1 MESKIN
7 KIIQAISQEDIDQV
21 FAIRTEVFVKEQKCL
36 PSEEFDELD
45 AVANHYLLLEN
56 DIPVATGRYRKTEKG
71 IKVERIATLETAR
84 GKGYAS
90 QIIHHIFAES
100 AKEFPDCHHYYLHAQ
115 VSVMPLYA
123 SLGFIPYGGRFV
135 EADIEHQAM
144 GLTVDSGQW
153 TVVSSQEIL

>member
-1 MESKIN
+1 MESKKN
-7 KIIQAISQEDIDQV
+7 RIIQAISPAEIEQV

-45 AVANHYLLLEN
+45 AVARHYLLFEN
-56 DIPVATGRYRKTEKG
+56 DLPVATGRYRKTDKG
-71 IKVERIATLETAR
+71 IKVERIATLESAR

-90 QIIHHIFAES
+90 LVVNHIIAEATS
-100 AKEFPDCHHYYLHAQ
+100 AYPDCDYFYLHAQ

-123 SLGFIPYGGRFV
+123 SLGFKPYGDTFI

-144 GLTVDSGQW
+144 ALNHKEQSKKNK
-153 TVVSSQEIL
+153 E

>member
-1 MESKIN
+1 MESKTN
-7 KIIQAISQEDIDQV
+7 RIIQAISPEEIDQV

-45 AVANHYLLLEN
+45 AVARHYLLFEN
-56 DIPVATGRYRKTEKG
+56 ESPVATGRYRKTEKG
-71 IKVERIATLETAR
+71 IKVERIATLEAAR

-90 QIIHHIFAES
+90 LMVNHIIAE
-100 AKEFPDCHHYYLHAQ
+100 ATAAYPENQYFYLHAQ

-123 SLGFIPYGGRFV
+123 SLGFVAYGGRFV

-144 GLTVDSGQW
+144 ALNHKEQSKKNKDG
-153 TVVSSQEIL
+153 IA

>member
-1 MESKIN
+1 MESKKN
-7 KIIQAISQEDIDQV
+7 RIIQAISPAEIEQV

-45 AVANHYLLLEN
+45 AVARHYLLFEN
-56 DIPVATGRYRKTEKG
+56 NLPVATGRYRKTDKG
-71 IKVERIATLETAR
+71 IKVERIATLESAR

-100 AKEFPDCHHYYLHAQ
+100 ATEFPDCTHYYLHAQ

-123 SLGFIPYGGRFV
+123 SLGFQPYGDTFI

-144 GLTVDSGQW
+144 ALNHKEQSKKNK
-153 TVVSSQEIL
+153 E

>member
-1 MESKIN
+1 MESKKN
-7 KIIQAISQEDIDQV
+7 RIIQAITPAEIEQV

-45 AVANHYLLLEN
+45 AVARHYLFFE
-56 DIPVATGRYRKTEKG
+56 DDTPVATGRFRKTDKG
-71 IKVERIATLETAR
+71 IKVERIATLESAR

-90 QIIHHIFAES
+90 KVVNHILAEAS
-100 AKEFPDCHHYYLHAQ
+100 FNYPDCGYFYLHAQ

-123 SLGFIPYGGRFV
+123 SLGFKAYGERFV

-144 GLTVDSGQW
+144 ALNNKDQSKKNK
-153 TVVSSQEIL
+153 E